1 MIENLSLYRYFY
13 EVAEAG
19 SISAAAKR
27 LYVTQ
32 PAVSSMITQLE
43 DRLGVNLFFRTTRGI
58 KLTPEGEMLLEFIRR
73 AFSFI
78 EAGEAKMAEISQLEG
93 GVLRIGASDMTLRFY
108 LLDHIESFRVEHPK
122 VHLTVTNAPTPLTLT
137 ALKGG
142 EIDMCVVSEPFE
154 KDDTIEYVP
163 VREIRDIFATS
174 PKFRFD
180 KKVSFEEL
188 SKYPL
193 IMLEKNTSTR
203 RFCEQHFINCGVDEK
218 LMQPEIELATSDLVM
233 EFARRGIGI
242 ACIVEDF
249 ALPYIKSGELS
260 EVELLS
266 PFPKRKFFLAYLKNI
281 PLTAAAKNFV
291 SQIKG
296 GKV

>member
-19 SISAAAKR
+19 SISAAAKK

-58 KLTPEGEMLLEFIRR
+58 KLTPEGEMLIEFVRR

-78 EAGEAKMAEISQLEG
+78 ETGEAKMAEISKLEG
-93 GVLRIGASDMTLRFY
+93 GVLRIGASDMTLRFF
-108 LLDHIESFRVEHPK
+108 LLDHIESFRQEHPK

-142 EIDMCVVSEPFE
+142 EIDVCVISEPFDT
-154 KDDTIEYVP
+154 DDTIEYVP
-163 VREIRDIFATS
+163 VREIRDIFAAS
-174 PKFRFD
+174 PKFRFEG
-180 KKVSFEEL
+180 KVSFDEL

-193 IMLEKNTSTR
+193 IMLERNTSTR
-203 RFCEQHFINCGVDEK
+203 KFCDEHFKKCGANEK
-218 LMQPEIELATSDLVM
+218 LLQPEIELATSDLVM
-233 EFARRGIGI
+233 EFARRGIGV

-249 ALPYIKSGELS
+249 ALPYIKSGELF
-260 EVELLS
+260 EVPLEN
-266 PFPKRKFFLAYLKNI
+266 PFPKRRFVLAYLKNI

-291 SQIKG
+291 ARIKG
-296 GKV
+296 I